1 MGNHPVLV
9 SDPTGNVAID
19 DPSKNIGG
27 DEDGGFPEDY
37 IVAGSDGRQGTTS
50 CNMQDAIGPTGIGG
64 QTCLFLSD
72 ATCGLDVT
80 QANQSATNTA
90 PPVSWIKTVEV
101 VSTWALCWGGV

>member
-1 MGNHPVLV
+1 MGHFPSLDAAHQFASGYTGMGNHPVLV

-50 CNMQDAIGPTGIGG
+50 GNMQDAIGPTGIGG
-64 QTCLFLSD
+64 KRAFS
-72 ATCGLDVT
+72 
-80 QANQSATNTA
+80 
-90 PPVSWIKTVEV
+90 
-101 VSTWALCWGGV
+101 